1 MHTNYQSLRR
11 DGLGDDGERLRTVAT
26 ALAERGWSD
35 GNIKQRVMTDP
46 ACVHPAWDD
55 RWVQQEIEACISKVR
70 PLEPK
75 PLEPEKKVTQIS
87 DAGLPG
93 WLRDRIESVAIPE
106 DRDLHF
112 RDVVT
117 ALAVRGWDS
126 FRITIAI
133 AGRVWIPER
142 YAGHLEEW
150 GIKPVIAAQAW
161 VPLRS
166 IDEAAPNAT
175 QSNAAADVERVA
187 VQTNVA
193 DVAACDLRAVQ
204 RAIASGRWRENSQA
218 KEWAGH
224 AVATVIGLD
233 ASNKAHKAKIAGLLK
248 TWIANGMLAVVDG
261 EDDKRQKRKFV
272 EVGTSADN

>member
-1 MHTNYQSLRR
+1 MRGNEIRFDNRSMHA
-11 DGLGDDGERLRTVAT
+11 DGCGDGGERFH
-26 ALAERGWSD
+26 
-35 GNIKQRVMTDP
+35 I
-46 ACVHPAWDD
+46 
-55 RWVQQEIEACISKVR
+55 
-70 PLEPK
+70 
-75 PLEPEKKVTQIS
+75 
-87 DAGLPG
+87 AGLPG
-93 WLRDRIESVAIPE
+93 WLRDRIESVAIPA
-106 DRDLHF
+106 DRDLYF
-112 RDVVT
+112 RDVVA
-117 ALAVRGWDS
+117 ALAGRGWDS
-126 FRITIAI
+126 LRIVIAI
-133 AGRVWIPER
+133 AGRVWIPEC

-233 ASNKAHKAKIAGLLK
+233 ASNKAHKAKTTGLLK
-248 TWIANGMLAVVDG
+248 TWIENGMLVVVDG
-261 EDDKRQKRKFV
+261 LDDSRRTRSFI
-272 EVGTSADN
+272 EVGTSADA

>member
-35 GNIKQRVMTDP
+35 GRIKQRVMTDP
-46 ACVHPAWDD
+46 ACVHPVWDD

-75 PLEPEKKVTQIS
+75 PLEPEKKVTQVS
-87 DAGLPG
+87 DDGLPR
-93 WLRDRIESVAIPE
+93 WLRDRIESVAIPA
-106 DRDLHF
+106 DRDRYF
-112 RDVVT
+112 RDIVA
-117 ALAVRGWDS
+117 ALACRGWDS
-126 FRITIAI
+126 LRITIAI

-175 QSNAAADVERVA
+175 QSNAAADVEVA

-193 DVAACDLRAVQ
+193 
-204 RAIASGRWRENSQA
+204 
-218 KEWAGH
+218 
-224 AVATVIGLD
+224 
-233 ASNKAHKAKIAGLLK
+233 
-248 TWIANGMLAVVDG
+248 
-261 EDDKRQKRKFV
+261 
-272 EVGTSADN
+272 

>member
-1 MHTNYQSLRR
+1 MHPNYQPLHG
-11 DGLGDDGERLRTVAT
+11 DGCGDGGERLRLVAT
-26 ALAERGWSD
+26 ELAKRGWSD
-35 GNIKQRVMTDP
+35 GKIKQRVMTDP

-175 QSNAAADVERVA
+175 QSNAAADVEVA

-193 DVAACDLRAVQ
+193 DVAASDLRAVQ

-218 KEWAGH
+218 KQWAGH
-224 AVATVIGLD
+224 AVAAVMKLD
-233 ASNKAHKAKIAGLLK
+233 VETHKAKIVALLK
-248 TWIANGMLAVVDG
+248 TWIGDGALVVVKG
-261 EDDKRQKRKFV
+261 EDEQRKKRSFV
-272 EVGTSADN
+272 EVGSVAE

>member
-133 AGRVWIPER
+133 AGRESWPRKTGQGVKWIFC
-142 YAGHLEEW
+142 LT
-150 GIKPVIAAQAW
+150 AA
-161 VPLRS
+161 
-166 IDEAAPNAT
+166 
-175 QSNAAADVERVA
+175 
-187 VQTNVA
+187 
-193 DVAACDLRAVQ
+193 
-204 RAIASGRWRENSQA
+204 
-218 KEWAGH
+218 
-224 AVATVIGLD
+224 
-233 ASNKAHKAKIAGLLK
+233 
-248 TWIANGMLAVVDG
+248 
-261 EDDKRQKRKFV
+261 
-272 EVGTSADN
+272 